1 MEIEEDEAEVVE
13 EEEEMEKE
21 EEAQAVVG
29 VQRKKGKGKERE
41 RVEENG
47 EEDETRWYYGPGL
60 QGFPEDKDIHSLYD
74 DPQIKIMR
82 YILGQ
87 GKCNRLQTSP
97 PLR

>member
-29 VQRKKGKGKERE
+29 AQRKKGKGKERE
-41 RVEENG
+41 QVAENV
-47 EEDETRWYYGPGL
+47 EEDETRAEGWYYGPGL
-60 QGFPEDKDIHSLYD
+60 WGFPEDKEIHSLYD
-74 DPQIKIMR
+74 DPWMNIMR

-87 GKCNRLQTSP
+87 GKCNGL
-97 PLR
+97 